1 MVEAK
6 VAEQTCLEIAA
17 SVGSGQRTAES
28 VVAEALARM
37 EATASLGAFVHVDG
51 VRALADARAVDARVA
66 AGERLP
72 LAGVPV
78 AVKDNLCTEGLET
91 SCASKMLGGFVATY
105 EATAVSRLRA
115 AGAVVIGK
123 TNMDEF
129 AMGSS
134 GETSVF
140 GRALNP
146 WDTERV
152 PGGSSSGSAVAVSSR
167 AVLASLG
174 SDTGGSI
181 RQPASFCGV
190 VGFKP
195 TYGRISRRGL
205 VAFASSLDQIGPFT
219 TDVADA
225 ALLFSVMA
233 GQDGGD
239 MTTSDAPVPALD
251 ELLHAPAPL
260 RVGVPKEYLAE
271 GLNPEVR
278 ARLDAALDALKAEGA
293 EIVEVSLPHSMYA
306 VATYYILASA
316 EASSNLARFDGV
328 RYGHRDGDATNLI
341 DTYRRTRTFGFGA
354 EVRRR
359 IMLGTF
365 VLSAGYYDAYYQRA
379 QKVRSV
385 FVREFEAAFRQ
396 CDVLLT
402 PTAPTAA
409 FKFGEHGDDPLTMY
423 LADIY
428 TIPANLAGLP
438 AMSVP
443 AGLTSDGLPVG
454 VQLLAAPFAEKSL
467 FGAALALER
476 RLGKMEAPPA
486 ASGEKV

>member
-1 MVEAK
+1 M
-6 VAEQTCLEIAA
+6 AEQTLFEVAEA
-17 SVGSGQRTAES
+17 VRSGLRTAES
-28 VVAEALARM
+28 VVGEALARM
-37 EATASLGAFVHVDG
+37 EATASFGAFVHVDRE
-51 VRALADARAVDARVA
+51 RALADARAVDARVA
-66 AGERLP
+66 AGELLP

-91 SCASKMLGGFVATY
+91 SCASKMLGGFIATY

-239 MTTSDAPVPALD
+239 MTTSDAPVPTVD
-251 ELLHAPAPL
+251 ELLQAPAPL

-271 GLNPEVR
+271 GLDPEVR
-278 ARLDAALDALKAEGA
+278 GRLDAALDALKAEGA
-293 EIVEVSLPHSMYA
+293 EIVEVSLPHSKYA

-328 RYGHRDGDATNLI
+328 RYGHRDTNATSLI

-443 AGLTSDGLPVG
+443 AGLTAGGLPVG
-454 VQLLAAPFAEKSL
+454 VQVLAAPFAEKTL
-467 FGAALALER
+467 FGAALAIER
-476 RLGKMEAPPA
+476 RLGKMAAPPA
-486 ASGEKV
+486 ASGEKS

>member
-1 MVEAK
+1 MADL
-6 VAEQTCLEIAA
+6 TLFEIARA
-17 SVGSGQRTAES
+17 VQSGETTAVA
-28 VVAEALARM
+28 VVTAALARM
-37 EATASLGAFVHVDG
+37 ETSAPLGAFVHLD
-51 VRALADARAVDARVA
+51 RDAALAEARAVDARIA
-66 AGERLP
+66 AGEALP
-72 LAGVPV
+72 LAGVPIGI
-78 AVKDNLCTEGLET
+78 KDNLCTTTMET
-91 SCASKMLGGFVATY
+91 SCASKMLEGFTATY
-105 EATAVSRLRA
+105 EATAVARLRA
-115 AGAVVIGK
+115 AGAVVVGK

-134 GETSVF
+134 GETSRF

-146 WDTERV
+146 WDTDRV
-152 PGGSSSGSAVAVSSR
+152 PGGSSSGSAVAVASR
-167 AVLASLG
+167 AVPAALG

-233 GQDGGD
+233 GQDAGD
-239 MTTSDAPVPALD
+239 MTTSDVAVPSVD
-251 ELLHAPAPL
+251 ELLSAPAPL

-271 GLNPEVR
+271 GLDPEVR
-278 ARLDAALDALKAEGA
+278 AKLDAALDALRAEGA
-293 EIVEVSLPHSMYA
+293 QIVEVSLPHSRYA

-328 RYGHRDGDATNLI
+328 RYGHRDSDGAGLL

-385 FVREFEAAFRQ
+385 FVREFEEAFRA

-409 FKFGEHGDDPLTMY
+409 FRFGEHADDPLTMY

-438 AMSVP
+438 AISVP
-443 AGLTSDGLPVG
+443 AGLTASGLPVG
-454 VQLLAAPFAEKSL
+454 VQVLAAPFAEKTL
-467 FGAALALER
+467 FGAARALER
-476 RLGKMEAPPA
+476 RLGKMAAPTIRGGA
-486 ASGEKV
+486 A

>member
-1 MVEAK
+1 MAD
-6 VAEQTCLEIAA
+6 QTCLEIAA
-17 SVGSGQRTAES
+17 SVRAGQLTAES
-28 VVAEALARM
+28 VVSAALARM
-37 EATASLGAFVHVDG
+37 EATASLGAFVHVDRD
-51 VRALADARAVDARVA
+51 RALADARSVDARVA
-66 AGERLP
+66 AGELLP

-251 ELLHAPAPL
+251 ELLNAPAPL

-271 GLNPEVR
+271 GLDPEIR

-293 EIVEVSLPHSMYA
+293 EIVEVSLPHSKYA

-328 RYGHRDGDATNLI
+328 RYGHRDTTATSLI

-396 CDVLLT
+396 CDVMLT

-409 FKFGEHGDDPLTMY
+409 FKFGEHSEDPLTMY

-486 ASGEKV
+486 ASGEKS

>member
-1 MVEAK
+1 VEAK
-6 VAEQTCLEIAA
+6 VADQTCLEIAA
-17 SVGSGQRTAES
+17 SVRAGQLTAES
-28 VVAEALARM
+28 VVSAALARM
-37 EATASLGAFVHVDG
+37 EATASLGAFVHVDRD
-51 VRALADARAVDARVA
+51 RALADARSVDARVA
-66 AGERLP
+66 AGELLP

-251 ELLHAPAPL
+251 ELLNAPAPL

-271 GLNPEVR
+271 GLDPEIR

-293 EIVEVSLPHSMYA
+293 EIVEVSLPHSKYA

-328 RYGHRDGDATNLI
+328 RYGHRDTTATSLI

-396 CDVLLT
+396 CDVMLT

-409 FKFGEHGDDPLTMY
+409 FKFGEHSEDPLTMY

-486 ASGEKV
+486 ASGEKS

>member
-1 MVEAK
+1 
-6 VAEQTCLEIAA
+6 
-17 SVGSGQRTAES
+17 
-28 VVAEALARM
+28 M
-37 EATASLGAFVHVDG
+37 EATASFGAFVHVDRD
-51 VRALADARAVDARVA
+51 RALADARAVDARVA
-66 AGERLP
+66 SGELLP

-105 EATAVSRLRA
+105 EATAVARLRA

-251 ELLHAPAPL
+251 ELLNAPAPL

-278 ARLDAALDALKAEGA
+278 ARLDAALGALKAEGA
-293 EIVEVSLPHSMYA
+293 EIVEVSLPHSKYA

-328 RYGHRDGDATNLI
+328 RYGHRDTTATSLI

-385 FVREFEAAFRQ
+385 FVREFEAAFRE
-396 CDVLLT
+396 CDVMLT

-409 FKFGEHGDDPLTMY
+409 FKFGEHSEDPLTMY

-476 RLGKMEAPPA
+476 RLGKMEAPPG
-486 ASGEKV
+486 ASGEKS

>member
-1 MVEAK
+1 
-6 VAEQTCLEIAA
+6 
-17 SVGSGQRTAES
+17 
-28 VVAEALARM
+28 M
-37 EATASLGAFVHVDG
+37 EATASFGAFVHVDRD
-51 VRALADARAVDARVA
+51 RALADARAVDARVA
-66 AGERLP
+66 SGELLP

-105 EATAVSRLRA
+105 EATAVARLRA

-251 ELLHAPAPL
+251 ELLNAPAPL

-278 ARLDAALDALKAEGA
+278 ARLDAALGALKAEGA
-293 EIVEVSLPHSMYA
+293 EIVEVSLPHSKYA

-328 RYGHRDGDATNLI
+328 RYGHRDTTATSLI

-396 CDVLLT
+396 CDVMLT

-409 FKFGEHGDDPLTMY
+409 FKFGEHSEDPLTMY

-476 RLGKMEAPPA
+476 RLGKMEAPPG
-486 ASGEKV
+486 ASGEKS

>member
-1 MVEAK
+1 
-6 VAEQTCLEIAA
+6 
-17 SVGSGQRTAES
+17 
-28 VVAEALARM
+28 
-37 EATASLGAFVHVDG
+37 
-51 VRALADARAVDARVA
+51 
-66 AGERLP
+66 
-72 LAGVPV
+72 
-78 AVKDNLCTEGLET
+78 
-91 SCASKMLGGFVATY
+91 MLGGFVATY

-167 AVLASLG
+167 AVFASLG

-251 ELLHAPAPL
+251 ELLNAPAPL

-293 EIVEVSLPHSMYA
+293 EIVEVSLPHSKYA

-328 RYGHRDGDATNLI
+328 RYGHRDTTATSLI

-396 CDVLLT
+396 CDVMLT

-409 FKFGEHGDDPLTMY
+409 FKFGEHSEDPLTMY

-476 RLGKMEAPPA
+476 RLGKMEAPPG
-486 ASGEKV
+486 ASGEKS

>member
-1 MVEAK
+1 
-6 VAEQTCLEIAA
+6 
-17 SVGSGQRTAES
+17 
-28 VVAEALARM
+28 M
-37 EATASLGAFVHVDG
+37 EATASFGAFVHVDRD
-51 VRALADARAVDARVA
+51 RALADARAVDARVA
-66 AGERLP
+66 SGELLP

-105 EATAVSRLRA
+105 EATAVARLRA

-251 ELLHAPAPL
+251 ELLNAPAPL

-293 EIVEVSLPHSMYA
+293 EIVEVSLPHSKYA

-328 RYGHRDGDATNLI
+328 RYGHRDTNATSLI

-396 CDVLLT
+396 CDVMLT

-409 FKFGEHGDDPLTMY
+409 FKFGEHSEDPLTMY

-476 RLGKMEAPPA
+476 RLGKMEAPPG
-486 ASGEKV
+486 ASGEKS

>member
-1 MVEAK
+1 M
-6 VAEQTCLEIAA
+6 AEQTLFEVAEA
-17 SVGSGQRTAES
+17 VRSGQQTAES
-28 VVAEALARM
+28 VVNAALTRM
-37 EATASLGAFVHVDG
+37 AASASLGAFVHVDRE
-51 VRALADARAVDARVA
+51 RALADARAVDARVA
-66 AGERLP
+66 AGELLP

-105 EATAVSRLRA
+105 EATAVARLRA

-146 WDTERV
+146 WDTARV

-239 MTTSDAPVPALD
+239 MTTSDAPVPTVD
-251 ELLHAPAPL
+251 ELLNAPAPL
-260 RVGVPKEYLAE
+260 RVGVPKEYMAE
-271 GLNPEVR
+271 GLDPEVR

-293 EIVEVSLPHSMYA
+293 EIVEVSLPHSKYA

-328 RYGHRDGDATNLI
+328 RYGHRDANATSLI

-385 FVREFEAAFRQ
+385 FVREFQAAFRQ

-443 AGLTSDGLPVG
+443 AGLTAGGLPVG
-454 VQLLAAPFAEKSL
+454 VQVLAAPFAEKTL

-476 RLGKMEAPPA
+476 RLGKMAAPPA
-486 ASGEKV
+486 ASGEKS

>member
-1 MVEAK
+1 
-6 VAEQTCLEIAA
+6 
-17 SVGSGQRTAES
+17 
-28 VVAEALARM
+28 M
-37 EATASLGAFVHVDG
+37 EATASFGAFVHVDRD
-51 VRALADARAVDARVA
+51 RALADARAVDARVA
-66 AGERLP
+66 SGELLP

-105 EATAVSRLRA
+105 EATAVARLRA

-251 ELLHAPAPL
+251 ELLNAPAPL

-278 ARLDAALDALKAEGA
+278 ARLDAALGALKAEGA
-293 EIVEVSLPHSMYA
+293 EIVEVSLPHSKYA

-328 RYGHRDGDATNLI
+328 RYGHRDTTATSLI

-396 CDVLLT
+396 CDVMLT

-409 FKFGEHGDDPLTMY
+409 FKFGEHSEDPLTMY

-476 RLGKMEAPPA
+476 RLGKMEAPPGA
-486 ASGEKV
+486 AGEKS

>member
-1 MVEAK
+1 M
-6 VAEQTCLEIAA
+6 AEQTLFEVAA
-17 SVGSGQRTAES
+17 AVRSGQRSAES
-28 VVAEALARM
+28 VVSETLARM
-37 EATASLGAFVHVDG
+37 DAAVSLGAFVHVDRE
-51 VRALADARAVDARVA
+51 RALADARAVDLAVA
-66 AGERLP
+66 AGATLP

-78 AVKDNLCTEGLET
+78 AVKDNLCTEALET
-91 SCASKMLGGFVATY
+91 SCASKMLSGFVATY
-105 EATAVSRLRA
+105 EATAVARLRA
-115 AGAVVIGK
+115 AGAVIIGK

-146 WDTERV
+146 WDTSRV

-167 AVLASLG
+167 SVLASLG

-239 MTTSDAPVPALD
+239 MTTSDAPVPSVD
-251 ELLHAPAPL
+251 ELLAAPAPL

-271 GLNPEVR
+271 GLDPEVR
-278 ARLDAALDALKAEGA
+278 AKLDAALDALRAEGA
-293 EIVEVSLPHSMYA
+293 EMVEVSLPHSKYA

-328 RYGHRDGDATNLI
+328 RYGHRDADATSLI

-385 FVREFEAAFRQ
+385 FVREFEAAFEQ

-409 FKFGEHGDDPLTMY
+409 FKFGEHAEDPLTMY

-443 AGLTSDGLPVG
+443 AGLTAAGLPVG
-454 VQLLAAPFAEKSL
+454 VQVLAAPFAEKTL

-476 RLGKMEAPPA
+476 RLGKMAAPPA
-486 ASGEKV
+486 AAGEKA

>member
-1 MVEAK
+1 VEAK
-6 VAEQTCLEIAA
+6 VADQTCLEIAA
-17 SVGSGQRTAES
+17 SVRSGQQTAES
-28 VVAEALARM
+28 VVSAALARM
-37 EATASLGAFVHVDG
+37 EATASLGAFVHVGRD
-51 VRALADARAVDARVA
+51 RALADARAVDARIA
-66 AGERLP
+66 AGELLP

-239 MTTSDAPVPALD
+239 MTTSDAPVPTVD
-251 ELLHAPAPL
+251 ELLNAPAPL
-260 RVGVPKEYLAE
+260 RVGVPKEYMAE
-271 GLNPEVR
+271 GLDPEVR
-278 ARLDAALDALKAEGA
+278 ARLDAALDALKGEGA
-293 EIVEVSLPHSMYA
+293 EIVEVSLPHSKYA

-328 RYGHRDGDATNLI
+328 RYGHRDANATSLI

-385 FVREFEAAFRQ
+385 FVREFQAAFRQ

-443 AGLTSDGLPVG
+443 AGLTAGGLPVG
-454 VQLLAAPFAEKSL
+454 VQVLAAPFAEKTL

-476 RLGKMEAPPA
+476 RLGKMAAPPA
-486 ASGEKV
+486 ASGEKS

>member
-1 MVEAK
+1 
-6 VAEQTCLEIAA
+6 
-17 SVGSGQRTAES
+17 
-28 VVAEALARM
+28 M
-37 EATASLGAFVHVDG
+37 EATASFGAFVHVDRD
-51 VRALADARAVDARVA
+51 RALADARAVDARVA
-66 AGERLP
+66 FGELLP

-105 EATAVSRLRA
+105 EATAVARLRA

-251 ELLHAPAPL
+251 ELLNAPAPL

-278 ARLDAALDALKAEGA
+278 ARLDAALGALKAEGA
-293 EIVEVSLPHSMYA
+293 EIVEVSLPHSKYA

-328 RYGHRDGDATNLI
+328 RYGHRDTTATSLI

-396 CDVLLT
+396 CDVMLT

-409 FKFGEHGDDPLTMY
+409 FKFGEHSEDPLTMY

-476 RLGKMEAPPA
+476 RLGKMEAPPG
-486 ASGEKV
+486 ASGEKS

>member
-1 MVEAK
+1 VEAK
-6 VAEQTCLEIAA
+6 VADQTCLEIAA
-17 SVGSGQRTAES
+17 SVRAGQLTAES
-28 VVAEALARM
+28 VVSAALARM
-37 EATASLGAFVHVDG
+37 EATASLGAFVHVDRD
-51 VRALADARAVDARVA
+51 RALADARSVDARVA
-66 AGERLP
+66 AGELLP

-239 MTTSDAPVPALD
+239 MTTSDAPVPALA
-251 ELLHAPAPL
+251 ELLNAPAPL

-271 GLNPEVR
+271 GLDPEIR

-293 EIVEVSLPHSMYA
+293 EIVEVSLPHSKYA

-328 RYGHRDGDATNLI
+328 RYGHRDTTATSLI

-396 CDVLLT
+396 CDVMLT

-409 FKFGEHGDDPLTMY
+409 FKFGEHSEDPLTMY

-486 ASGEKV
+486 ASGEKS

>member
-1 MVEAK
+1 
-6 VAEQTCLEIAA
+6 
-17 SVGSGQRTAES
+17 
-28 VVAEALARM
+28 M
-37 EATASLGAFVHVDG
+37 EATASFGAFVHVDRD
-51 VRALADARAVDARVA
+51 RALADARAVDARVA
-66 AGERLP
+66 FGELLP

-105 EATAVSRLRA
+105 EATAVARLRA

-251 ELLHAPAPL
+251 ELLNAPAPL

-293 EIVEVSLPHSMYA
+293 EIVEVSLPHSKYA

-328 RYGHRDGDATNLI
+328 RYGHRDTTATSLI

-396 CDVLLT
+396 CDVMLT

-409 FKFGEHGDDPLTMY
+409 FKFGEHSEDPLTMY

-476 RLGKMEAPPA
+476 RLGKMEAPPGA
-486 ASGEKV
+486 AGEKS

>member
-1 MVEAK
+1 
-6 VAEQTCLEIAA
+6 
-17 SVGSGQRTAES
+17 
-28 VVAEALARM
+28 
-37 EATASLGAFVHVDG
+37 
-51 VRALADARAVDARVA
+51 
-66 AGERLP
+66 
-72 LAGVPV
+72 
-78 AVKDNLCTEGLET
+78 
-91 SCASKMLGGFVATY
+91 
-105 EATAVSRLRA
+105 
-115 AGAVVIGK
+115 
-123 TNMDEF
+123 
-129 AMGSS
+129 
-134 GETSVF
+134 
-140 GRALNP
+140 
-146 WDTERV
+146 
-152 PGGSSSGSAVAVSSR
+152 
-167 AVLASLG
+167 
-174 SDTGGSI
+174 
-181 RQPASFCGV
+181 
-190 VGFKP
+190 
-195 TYGRISRRGL
+195 
-205 VAFASSLDQIGPFT
+205 
-219 TDVADA
+219 
-225 ALLFSVMA
+225 MA

-251 ELLHAPAPL
+251 ELLSAPAPL

-293 EIVEVSLPHSMYA
+293 EIVEVSLPHSKYA

-328 RYGHRDGDATNLI
+328 RYGHRDTTATSLI

-396 CDVLLT
+396 CDVMLT

-409 FKFGEHGDDPLTMY
+409 FKFGEHSEDPLTMY

-476 RLGKMEAPPA
+476 RLGKMEAPPG
-486 ASGEKV
+486 ASGEKS

>member
-1 MVEAK
+1 
-6 VAEQTCLEIAA
+6 VAEQTLFEVAEA
-17 SVGSGQRTAES
+17 VRSGQQTAES
-28 VVAEALARM
+28 VVNAALTRM
-37 EATASLGAFVHVDG
+37 AASASLGAFVHVDRE
-51 VRALADARAVDARVA
+51 RALADARAVDARVA
-66 AGERLP
+66 AGELLP

-105 EATAVSRLRA
+105 EATAVARLRA

-146 WDTERV
+146 WDTARV

-239 MTTSDAPVPALD
+239 MTTSDAPVPTVD
-251 ELLHAPAPL
+251 ELLNAPAPL
-260 RVGVPKEYLAE
+260 RVGVPKEYMAE
-271 GLNPEVR
+271 GLDPEVR

-293 EIVEVSLPHSMYA
+293 EIVEVSLPHSKYA

-328 RYGHRDGDATNLI
+328 RYGHRDANATSLI

-385 FVREFEAAFRQ
+385 FVREFQAAFRQ

-443 AGLTSDGLPVG
+443 AGLTAGGLPVG
-454 VQLLAAPFAEKSL
+454 VQVLAAPFAEKTL

-476 RLGKMEAPPA
+476 RLGKMAAPPA
-486 ASGEKV
+486 ASGEKS

>member
-1 MVEAK
+1 MAD
-6 VAEQTCLEIAA
+6 QTCLEIAA
-17 SVGSGQRTAES
+17 SVRSGQQTAES
-28 VVAEALARM
+28 VVSAALARM
-37 EATASLGAFVHVDG
+37 EATASLGAFVHVGRD
-51 VRALADARAVDARVA
+51 RALADARAVDARIA
-66 AGERLP
+66 AGELLP

-239 MTTSDAPVPALD
+239 MTTSDAPVPTVD
-251 ELLHAPAPL
+251 ELLNAPAPL
-260 RVGVPKEYLAE
+260 RVGVPKEYMAE
-271 GLNPEVR
+271 GLDPEVR
-278 ARLDAALDALKAEGA
+278 ARLDAALDALKGEGA
-293 EIVEVSLPHSMYA
+293 EIVEVSLPHSKYA

-328 RYGHRDGDATNLI
+328 RYGHRDANATSLI

-385 FVREFEAAFRQ
+385 FVREFQAAFRQ

-443 AGLTSDGLPVG
+443 AGLTAGGLPVG
-454 VQLLAAPFAEKSL
+454 VQVLAAPFAEKTL

-476 RLGKMEAPPA
+476 RLGKMAAPPA
-486 ASGEKV
+486 ASGEKS

>member
-1 MVEAK
+1 M
-6 VAEQTCLEIAA
+6 AEQTLFEVAEA
-17 SVGSGQRTAES
+17 VRSGQQTAES
-28 VVAEALARM
+28 VVNAALTRM
-37 EATASLGAFVHVDG
+37 AASASLGAFVHVDRE
-51 VRALADARAVDARVA
+51 RALADARAVDARIA
-66 AGERLP
+66 AGELLP

-105 EATAVSRLRA
+105 EATAVARLRA

-146 WDTERV
+146 WDTARV

-239 MTTSDAPVPALD
+239 MTTSDAPVPTVD
-251 ELLHAPAPL
+251 ELLNAPAPL
-260 RVGVPKEYLAE
+260 RVGVPKEYMAE
-271 GLNPEVR
+271 GLDPEVR

-293 EIVEVSLPHSMYA
+293 EIVEVSLPHSKYA

-328 RYGHRDGDATNLI
+328 RYGHRDANATSLI

-385 FVREFEAAFRQ
+385 FVREFQAAFRQ

-443 AGLTSDGLPVG
+443 AGLTAGGLPVG
-454 VQLLAAPFAEKSL
+454 VQVLAAPFAEKTL

-476 RLGKMEAPPA
+476 RLGKMAAPPA
-486 ASGEKV
+486 ASGEKS

>member
-1 MVEAK
+1 
-6 VAEQTCLEIAA
+6 
-17 SVGSGQRTAES
+17 
-28 VVAEALARM
+28 M
-37 EATASLGAFVHVDG
+37 EATASFGAFVHVDRD
-51 VRALADARAVDARVA
+51 RALADARAVDARVA
-66 AGERLP
+66 SGELLP

-105 EATAVSRLRA
+105 EATAVARLRA

-239 MTTSDAPVPALD
+239 MTTSDAPVPTVS

-271 GLNPEVR
+271 GLDPEVR
-278 ARLDAALDALKAEGA
+278 GRLDAALDALKAEGA
-293 EIVEVSLPHSMYA
+293 EIVEVSLPHSKYA

-328 RYGHRDGDATNLI
+328 RYGHRDTTATSLI

-385 FVREFEAAFRQ
+385 FVREFEAAFRE
-396 CDVLLT
+396 CDVMLT

-409 FKFGEHGDDPLTMY
+409 FKFGEHSEDPLTMY

-476 RLGKMEAPPA
+476 RLGKMEAPPG
-486 ASGEKV
+486 ASGEKS

>member
-1 MVEAK
+1 MAD
-6 VAEQTCLEIAA
+6 QTCLEIAA
-17 SVGSGQRTAES
+17 SVRAGQLTAES
-28 VVAEALARM
+28 VVSAALARM
-37 EATASLGAFVHVDG
+37 EATASLGAFVHVDRD
-51 VRALADARAVDARVA
+51 RALADARSVDARVA
-66 AGERLP
+66 AGELLP

-239 MTTSDAPVPALD
+239 MTTSDAPVPALA
-251 ELLHAPAPL
+251 ELLNAPAPL

-271 GLNPEVR
+271 GLDPEIR

-293 EIVEVSLPHSMYA
+293 EIVEVSLPHSKYA

-328 RYGHRDGDATNLI
+328 RYGHRDTTATSLI

-396 CDVLLT
+396 CDVMLT

-409 FKFGEHGDDPLTMY
+409 FKFGEHSEDPLTMY

-486 ASGEKV
+486 ASGEKS

>member
-17 SVGSGQRTAES
+17 SVGSGHRTAES
-28 VVAEALARM
+28 VVVETLARM
-37 EATASLGAFVHVDG
+37 EATASLGAFVHIDG
-51 VRALADARAVDARVA
+51 ARALADARAVDARVA

-251 ELLHAPAPL
+251 ELLNAPAPL

-271 GLNPEVR
+271 GLDPEIR

-293 EIVEVSLPHSMYA
+293 EIVEVSLPHSKYA

-328 RYGHRDGDATNLI
+328 RYGHRDTTATSLI

-396 CDVLLT
+396 CDVMLT

-409 FKFGEHGDDPLTMY
+409 FKFGEHSEDPLTMY

>member
-1 MVEAK
+1 
-6 VAEQTCLEIAA
+6 
-17 SVGSGQRTAES
+17 
-28 VVAEALARM
+28 M
-37 EATASLGAFVHVDG
+37 EATASFGAFVHVDRD
-51 VRALADARAVDARVA
+51 RALADARAVDARVA
-66 AGERLP
+66 SGELLP

-105 EATAVSRLRA
+105 EATAVARLRA

-251 ELLHAPAPL
+251 ELLNAPAPL

-293 EIVEVSLPHSMYA
+293 EIVEVSLPHSKYA

-328 RYGHRDGDATNLI
+328 RYGHRDTTATSLI

-396 CDVLLT
+396 CDVMLT

-409 FKFGEHGDDPLTMY
+409 FKFGEHSEDPLTMY

-476 RLGKMEAPPA
+476 RLGKMEAPPG
-486 ASGEKV
+486 ASGEKS

>member
-1 MVEAK
+1 VEAK
-6 VAEQTCLEIAA
+6 VADQTCLEIAA
-17 SVGSGQRTAES
+17 SVRAGQLTAES
-28 VVAEALARM
+28 VVSAALARM
-37 EATASLGAFVHVDG
+37 EATASLGAFVHVDRD
-51 VRALADARAVDARVA
+51 RALADARSVDARVA
-66 AGERLP
+66 AGELLP

-251 ELLHAPAPL
+251 ELLNASAPL

-271 GLNPEVR
+271 GLDPEIR

-293 EIVEVSLPHSMYA
+293 EIVEVSLPHSKYA

-328 RYGHRDGDATNLI
+328 RYGHRDTTATSLI

-396 CDVLLT
+396 CDVMLT

-409 FKFGEHGDDPLTMY
+409 FKFGEHSEDPLTMY

-486 ASGEKV
+486 ASGEKS